1 MAEDSTQW
9 SRVWLWVG
17 SAILLI
23 AVFYGARYLLRDRL
37 PVREAQATRAELIIT
52 VPTNGRVEPEV
63 NYPVISPIAT
73 TVKAVYV
80 QQGDQV
86 LAGKL
91 LMELDDVEARAR
103 VATAES
109 GVKAAEA
116 ALEAAIRNGTQ
127 AERQAS
133 AADIARNQLERDQA
147 QHDLDAL
154 FKLESTGAASRGEV
168 AAAQERLDSAKAS
181 LQASDESAKSR
192 YSPVEVERARAAL
205 ADAEANLAAARQ
217 VEAKTTIRAPI
228 AGTVYAVNAGRSEF
242 IEQGKLLLDM
252 ADLHHLRVRAY
263 FDEPEIGRLAV
274 GQSIQIKW
282 DAKPEL
288 SWQGHIIRIPST
300 IITYGT
306 RNVGEVLVQIED
318 ADGELL
324 PDTNVTVTV
333 TTEREANALTIP
345 RDALHPEGGK
355 TYVYKVVGDQLVRT
369 PVVTGTPSLTQ
380 APILSGL
387 KEGDWVATGTTN
399 GVPLQEGIP
408 IQVKRP

>member
-217 VEAKTTIRAPI
+217 VEAKTTIRAFGI
-228 AGTVYAVNAGRSEF
+228 YRAGQTAAGHGRS
-242 IEQGKLLLDM
+242 
-252 ADLHHLRVRAY
+252 APSARA
-263 FDEPEIGRLAV
+263 
-274 GQSIQIKW
+274 
-282 DAKPEL
+282 
-288 SWQGHIIRIPST
+288 
-300 IITYGT
+300 
-306 RNVGEVLVQIED
+306 
-318 ADGELL
+318 
-324 PDTNVTVTV
+324 
-333 TTEREANALTIP
+333 
-345 RDALHPEGGK
+345 
-355 TYVYKVVGDQLVRT
+355 
-369 PVVTGTPSLTQ
+369 SLFRR
-380 APILSGL
+380 A
-387 KEGDWVATGTTN
+387 
-399 GVPLQEGIP
+399 
-408 IQVKRP
+408 

>member
-1 MAEDSTQW
+1 MAEDRTQS
-9 SRVWLWVG
+9 SRVWLWIG

-23 AVFYGARYLLRDRL
+23 AVFYAARYLLRDRL
-37 PVREAQATRAELIIT
+37 PVREAQATRAELINT

-63 NYPVISPIAT
+63 NYQIISPVAT

-80 QQGDQV
+80 QQGDHV
-86 LAGKL
+86 TAGKL

-109 GVKAAEA
+109 GVKAAQA
-116 ALEAAIRNGTQ
+116 ALEAATHNGTQ
-127 AERQAS
+127 AERQA
-133 AADIARNQLERDQA
+133 ADADVARGQLDREQA

-154 FKLESTGAASRGEV
+154 VRLQSTGAASPGEV
-168 AAAQERLDSAKAS
+168 AAAQQRLDSAKAS
-181 LQASDESAKSR
+181 LHASDQSAKNR
-192 YSPVEVERARAAL
+192 YSPAEIERARAAL
-205 ADAEANLAAARQ
+205 ADAAANLTVARQ

-228 AGTVYAVNAGRSEF
+228 AGTVYAVNAGRTEF
-242 IEQGKLLLDM
+242 VEEGKPLLEI

-282 DAKPEL
+282 DAKPDL
-288 SWQGHIIRIPST
+288 SWNGHIIRIPST
-300 IITYGT
+300 VITYGT
-306 RNVGEVLVQIED
+306 RNVGEVLVQLDD

-333 TTEREANALTIP
+333 TTAKEANALTIP
-345 RDALHPEGGK
+345 REALHTEGGK
-355 TYVYKVVGDQLVRT
+355 SYVYKVAGDRLVRT
-369 PVVTGTPSLTQ
+369 PVTIGTPNLTQ

-387 KEGDWVATGTTN
+387 SEGDWVATGTTN
-399 GVPLQEGIP
+399 GLPLQEGVP